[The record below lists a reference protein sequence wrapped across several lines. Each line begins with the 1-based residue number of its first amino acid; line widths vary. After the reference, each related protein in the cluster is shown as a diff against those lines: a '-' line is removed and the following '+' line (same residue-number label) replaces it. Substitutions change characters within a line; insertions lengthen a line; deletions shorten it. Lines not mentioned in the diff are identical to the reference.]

1 MNHIHEKSQKIFK
14 KGINR
19 QNKEIETKTQ
29 LKIPVL
35 LLNGQHKSILGIW
48 YVKWA
53 IEWTDG
59 NVRCSA
65 HSASLGTSASPH
77 SLPHFTTHRMEVEKL
92 LWYM

>member
-48 YVKWA
+48 YVK
-53 IEWTDG
+53 
-59 NVRCSA
+59 
-65 HSASLGTSASPH
+65 
-77 SLPHFTTHRMEVEKL
+77 
-92 LWYM
+92 